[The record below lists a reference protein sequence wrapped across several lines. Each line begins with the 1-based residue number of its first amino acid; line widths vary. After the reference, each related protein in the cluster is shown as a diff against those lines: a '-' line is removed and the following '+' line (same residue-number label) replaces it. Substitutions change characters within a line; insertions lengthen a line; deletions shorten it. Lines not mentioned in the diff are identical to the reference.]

1 MLRNLTSVAL
11 KKKKT
16 KPKKF
21 SLDTELIKLQY
32 FFFLSLNEQTKDIYH
47 PYFHYYLEGKQM
59 FIYVQIIKNNYK
71 WYMFP
76 KGSFSFFNFEF

>member
-1 MLRNLTSVAL
+1 MEDAKKFGKCCTE
-11 KKKKT
+11 KKKT

-32 FFFLSLNEQTKDIYH
+32 FLSLNEQTSSIYH
-47 PYFHYYLEGKQM
+47 PYFHYYLEGGKM
-59 FIYVQIIKNNYK
+59 VYVQIITNNYK

-76 KGSFSFFNFEF
+76 NGSF